1 MVGIRHFYYFLT
13 FTSALTSLNSFS
25 FCHGGRHYS
34 LHQSH
39 LPSCVLCS
47 LLKAIWG
54 HSRTAG
60 GTSSSMLLTFIPDT
74 SVHKSKLGNIVPTF
88 WILFSWEVFEKSLGE
103 WICILYALL
112 HTLFTFSS
120 VQFIYSFVSDSLWHH
135 ELQHSRPL
143 CPSSTPRVCSNSY
156 PLSWWCHPTISSSIV
171 PFSSHLQPFLAS
183 GSFPMSQFF
192 ASVGQSIGVSV
203 SASVLPMNIQD
214 WFLSGLTGWISLQS
228 KGLSSVFSKAGL

>member
-47 LLKAIWG
+47 ILKAIWG

-74 SVHKSKLGNIVPTF
+74 LVHKSKLGNIVPTF

-120 VQFIYSFVSDSLWHH
+120 VQFIHSFVSDSL
-135 ELQHSRPL
+135 RPHGL
-143 CPSSTPRVCSNSY
+143 KHVR
-156 PLSWWCHPTISSSIV
+156 
-171 PFSSHLQPFLAS
+171 
-183 GSFPMSQFF
+183 
-192 ASVGQSIGVSV
+192 
-203 SASVLPMNIQD
+203 LPWYVHWVDYGI
-214 WFLSGLTGWISLQS
+214 
-228 KGLSSVFSKAGL
+228 

>member
-1 MVGIRHFYYFLT
+1 MVLKINWLGPNQ
-13 FTSALTSLNSFS
+13 ALPLLVMLRKTYIQ
-25 FCHGGRHYS
+25 YS
-34 LHQSH
+34 ININYCCCSVAQ
-39 LPSCVLCS
+39 LC
-47 LLKAIWG
+47 
-54 HSRTAG
+54 
-60 GTSSSMLLTFIPDT
+60 
-74 SVHKSKLGNIVPTF
+74 PTLCDPV
-88 WILFSWEVFEKSLGE
+88 W
-103 WICILYALL
+103 
-112 HTLFTFSS
+112 
-120 VQFIYSFVSDSLWHH
+120 
-135 ELQHSRPL
+135 LQHARLPCCS
-143 CPSSTPRVCSNSY
+143 PSPRVCSNSY